1 MTEIDAFI
9 HSMSNG
15 PENFVL
21 TDKGTIDK
29 FIGVEIKNLDN
40 NHFELSQPHLMERI
54 IKYRLEEN
62 GFDAHANW
70 RLTPAAEK
78 ILNKDLE
85 GKPRKYSW
93 KYRTAVGMLQYLQ
106 NNTRPDISMPVHQ
119 TARYANNRCA
129 AMSKLLCISKYL
141 LATLERLW
149 PCLQT
154 KEHKRARMLR

>member
-21 TDKGTIDK
+21 TDEGTIDK
-29 FIGVEIKNLDN
+29 FLGVEIKNLEN
-40 NHFELSQPHLMERI
+40 NHFELSQPHLMEQI
-54 IKYRLEEN
+54 IKYTLEEN

-119 TARYANNRCA
+119 TARFCEQPMRCHEQA
-129 AMSKLLCISKYL
+129 IMY
-141 LATLERLW
+141 
-149 PCLQT
+149 Q
-154 KEHKRARMLR
+154 